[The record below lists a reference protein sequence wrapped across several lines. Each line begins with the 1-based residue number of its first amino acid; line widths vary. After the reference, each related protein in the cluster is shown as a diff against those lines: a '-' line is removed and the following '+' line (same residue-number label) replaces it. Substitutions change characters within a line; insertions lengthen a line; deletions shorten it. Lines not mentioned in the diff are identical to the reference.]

1 MELGKVARDRGLG
14 DPLVPR
20 GPRALETALWSHAV
34 PRVVPVDPA
43 QPDPAA
49 IADAAEVMRR
59 GGLVAFPTET
69 VYGLG
74 ARGLRAE
81 EVRKI
86 FAAKGRPPGHPVI
99 LHVDGEAMARSLAA
113 EWSSSASRLAA
124 ALWPG
129 PLTLVVPRA
138 PAVPP
143 EVSGGLDTVGIRAP
157 AHPVALALIRAVGE
171 PLAAPSANAHT
182 HVSPTTAAHVVRSL
196 GDRVELVLDAGP
208 TSLGIESTVVS
219 LGHDPPRVLR
229 PGSVSL
235 ERLCAIDPRVV
246 HERVSVEGDHARAA
260 PGMAAKH
267 YAPRT
272 RVLLAARGGEAFAQA
287 IARSGLERA
296 RIAAIVVTDGARVAA
311 AGCALVV
318 PLADSPEEYARGLFA
333 ALHEVDAAGVDL
345 VVIEEVPA
353 EPGWWAVADRLTRA
367 ARR

>member
-1 MELGKVARDRGLG
+1 MDLGNVPGIASLG

-20 GPRALETALWSHAV
+20 APETALWSVAV
-34 PRVVPVDPA
+34 PRVLAVDPA
-43 QPDPAA
+43 KPDPAA
-49 IADAAEVMRR
+49 IAEAAAVMQR

-124 ALWPG
+124 ELWPG

-157 AHPVALALIRAVGE
+157 NHPVALALIQAVGE

-182 HVSPTTAAHVVRSL
+182 HVSPTTAEHVVRSL
-196 GDRVELVLDAGP
+196 GDRVDLVLDAG
-208 TSLGIESTVVS
+208 SAAFGIESTVLS
-219 LGHDPPRVLR
+219 LAHDPPRVLR
-229 PGSVSL
+229 PGAVSL
-235 ERLCAIDPRVV
+235 ERLRALEPRVV
-246 HERVSVEGDHARAA
+246 HESASIEGDQARAA

-272 RVLLAARGGEAFAQA
+272 GVLLAARGGEGVARALE
-287 IARSGLERA
+287 RSGLARA
-296 RIAAIVVTDGARVAA
+296 RVAAIVVTDGARGAA
-311 AGCALVV
+311 AGCAPVV
-318 PLADSPEEYARGLFA
+318 VLPDSPEGYAHGLFA